1 MGKKQEMGKGI
12 RALLS
17 SMETKDVSAS
27 PGQEQDTRPE
37 ELRTAMIDLDLIF
50 PNPDQPRKEFNQ
62 EYLEELAQSIK
73 AMGVI
78 QPLTLR
84 KLSAD
89 RYQII
94 AGERRYRASK
104 MAGLDAVPAYIR
116 EADDVTLLEM
126 ALVENIQRQDLNA
139 VEVALS
145 FDRLIRECDLTQEAL
160 AERVGKKRSTVT
172 NYLRL
177 LKLPPEIQK
186 AVQLEAI
193 SMGHARA
200 LASIEDPF
208 LLMDIFQ
215 EVLKNNLSVRKTE
228 SLVQAY
234 QSGEKKKAPKAPQAH
249 SPEVRKI
256 LEEVSERFGTR
267 VKMDRNDKGKG
278 RLVIPFNNDH
288 ELNFILEVLESLDA

>member
-17 SMETKDVSAS
+17 SMETKEVPVSE
-27 PGQEQDTRPE
+27 GQDARPE

-104 MAGLDAVPAYIR
+104 MAGLEEVPAYIR

-200 LASIEDPF
+200 LASIEDPL

-228 SLVQAY
+228 SLVKAY
-234 QSGEKKKAPKAPQAH
+234 QSGDKKKAPKVAQSY

-256 LEEVSERFGTR
+256 LEEVSEKFGTR
-267 VKMDRNDKGKG
+267 VKMDRNDQGKG
-278 RLVIPFNNDH
+278 RFIIPFKNDH